1 MKKIVYFLMIGAL
14 SFSCV
19 SKKKFN
25 EISGL
30 LDDCNKKSEMQAGEL
45 TDAQKLIAALEKDTL
60 LLRTSINQLAAD
72 TTIQLEMLRKNRG
85 DIDALQNLNTKLSN
99 QLKNSRSESEV
110 KALLADLQ
118 KIQDKLLEREDALAK
133 AEKALLSSGK
143 ELSEKEQKLQELSNI
158 IAKQDSLMKNLRKKV
173 ADALIG
179 FEGNG
184 LEVINKNGKVYVS
197 LEEQLLFKSGRWD
210 VDSKGVSALDNLA
223 KFLGENKDIHIV
235 IEGHTDDVPYNG
247 SGNVTD
253 NWDLSV
259 KRATAIVRILL
270 KNKEINPDRITAS
283 GRAEFVPLDPDQTK
297 EARQKNRRTE
307 IILSPNIDE
316 LMQTLSIE

>member
-1 MKKIVYFLMIGAL
+1 MKKVFYFLLITIL

-19 SKKKFN
+19 TKKKFN
-25 EISGL
+25 ELSQQ
-30 LDDCNKKSEMQAGEL
+30 LDDCNKKTELQANE
-45 TDAQKLIAALEKDTL
+45 IAALG
-60 LLRTSINQLAAD
+60 ND
-72 TTIQLEMLRKNRG
+72 TTALCAIINKLAG
-85 DIDALQNLNTKLSN
+85 DTALQSNMLKQNKLDIETLNKLNKQLSE

-110 KALLADLQ
+110 KGLLADIQ
-118 KIQDKLLEREDALAK
+118 KIQDKLLEREDALAR
-133 AEKALLSSGK
+133 AEKELARSGK
-143 ELSEKEQKLQELSNI
+143 ALSEKEQKLQELTKI
-158 IAKQDSLMKNLRKKV
+158 ITKQDSLMKNLRKKV

-210 VDSKGVSALDNLA
+210 VDPKGVTALNNLA

-247 SGNVTD
+247 SGNMVD

-259 KRATAIVRILL
+259 KRATSIVRILL
-270 KNKEINPDRITAS
+270 KNTEINPERITAS
-283 GRAEFVPLDPDQTK
+283 GRAEFVPLDKAQTK

-307 IILSPNIDE
+307 IILSPNMDE
-316 LMQTLSIE
+316 LMRALSGE

>member
-1 MKKIVYFLMIGAL
+1 MKKIFYFLLISTL

-19 SKKKFN
+19 AKKKFN
-25 EISGL
+25 ELSQQ
-30 LDDCNKKSEMQAGEL
+30 LDDCNKKTELQAHEIAVLGKDTATL
-45 TDAQKLIAALEKDTL
+45 KAAISKLIDDAGLQAKLIEQNKADIEALNKL
-60 LLRTSINQLAAD
+60 NKQLSD
-72 TTIQLEMLRKNRG
+72 
-85 DIDALQNLNTKLSN
+85 

-110 KALLADLQ
+110 KALLADIQ

-133 AEKALLSSGK
+133 TEKELARSGKAL
-143 ELSEKEQKLQELSNI
+143 SENERKLQELSNI
-158 IAKQDSLMKNLRKKV
+158 IARQDSLMKNLRKKV
-173 ADALIG
+173 AEALVG

-210 VDSKGVSALDNLA
+210 VDPKGATALNNLA

-247 SGNVTD
+247 NGNVID

-259 KRATAIVRILL
+259 KRATSIVRILL
-270 KNKEINPDRITAS
+270 QNKEINPERITAS
-283 GRAEFVPLDPDQTK
+283 GRAEFVPLDKAQTK

-307 IILSPNIDE
+307 IILSPNMDE
-316 LMQTLSIE
+316 LMQAISAE

>member
-1 MKKIVYFLMIGAL
+1 MKKIFYFLLISTL

-19 SKKKFN
+19 AKKKFN
-25 EISGL
+25 ELSQQ
-30 LDDCNKKSEMQAGEL
+30 LDDCNKKTELQAHEIAVLGKDTATL
-45 TDAQKLIAALEKDTL
+45 KAAISKLIDDAGLQAKLIEQNKADIEALNKL
-60 LLRTSINQLAAD
+60 NKQLSD
-72 TTIQLEMLRKNRG
+72 
-85 DIDALQNLNTKLSN
+85 

-110 KALLADLQ
+110 KALLADIQ

-133 AEKALLSSGK
+133 TEKELARSGKAL
-143 ELSEKEQKLQELSNI
+143 SENERKLQELSNI
-158 IAKQDSLMKNLRKKV
+158 IARQDSLMKNLRKKV
-173 ADALIG
+173 ADALVG

-210 VDSKGVSALDNLA
+210 VDPKGATALNNLA
-223 KFLGENKDIHIV
+223 KFLGENKDIHVV

-247 SGNVTD
+247 NGNVID

-259 KRATAIVRILL
+259 KRATSIVRILL
-270 KNKEINPDRITAS
+270 QNKEINPERITAS
-283 GRAEFVPLDPDQTK
+283 GRAEFVPLDKAQTK

-307 IILSPNIDE
+307 IILSPNMDE
-316 LMQTLSIE
+316 LMQAISAE

>member
-1 MKKIVYFLMIGAL
+1 MKKIFYFLLISTL

-19 SKKKFN
+19 AKKKFN
-25 EISGL
+25 ELSQQ
-30 LDDCNKKSEMQAGEL
+30 LDDCNKKTELQAHEIAVLGKDTATL
-45 TDAQKLIAALEKDTL
+45 KAAISKLIDDAGLQAKLIEQNKADIEALNKL
-60 LLRTSINQLAAD
+60 NKQLSD
-72 TTIQLEMLRKNRG
+72 
-85 DIDALQNLNTKLSN
+85 

-110 KALLADLQ
+110 KALLADIQ

-133 AEKALLSSGK
+133 TEKELARSGKAL
-143 ELSEKEQKLQELSNI
+143 SENERKLQELSNI
-158 IAKQDSLMKNLRKKV
+158 IARQDSLMKNLRKKV
-173 ADALIG
+173 ADALVG

-210 VDSKGVSALDNLA
+210 VDPKGATALNNLA

-247 SGNVTD
+247 NGNVID

-259 KRATAIVRILL
+259 KRATSIVRILL
-270 KNKEINPDRITAS
+270 QNKEINPERITAS
-283 GRAEFVPLDPDQTK
+283 GRAEFVPLDKEQTK

-307 IILSPNIDE
+307 IILSPNMDE
-316 LMQTLSIE
+316 LMRAISAE

>member
-1 MKKIVYFLMIGAL
+1 MKKIFYFLLISTL

-19 SKKKFN
+19 AKKKFN
-25 EISGL
+25 ELSQQ
-30 LDDCNKKSEMQAGEL
+30 LDDCNKKTELQAHEIAVLGKDTATL
-45 TDAQKLIAALEKDTL
+45 KAAISKLIDDAGLQAKLIEQNKADIEALNKL
-60 LLRTSINQLAAD
+60 NKQLSD
-72 TTIQLEMLRKNRG
+72 
-85 DIDALQNLNTKLSN
+85 

-110 KALLADLQ
+110 KALLADIQ

-133 AEKALLSSGK
+133 TEKELARSGKAL
-143 ELSEKEQKLQELSNI
+143 SENERKLQELSNI
-158 IAKQDSLMKNLRKKV
+158 IARQDSLMKNLRKKV
-173 ADALIG
+173 ADALVG

-210 VDSKGVSALDNLA
+210 VDPKGATALNNLA

-247 SGNVTD
+247 NGNVID

-259 KRATAIVRILL
+259 KRATSIVRILL
-270 KNKEINPDRITAS
+270 QNKEINPERITAS
-283 GRAEFVPLDPDQTK
+283 GRAEFVPLDKAQTK

-307 IILSPNIDE
+307 IILSPNMDE
-316 LMQTLSIE
+316 LMQAISAE

>member
-1 MKKIVYFLMIGAL
+1 MKKLFYLLLIGTL

-19 SKKKFN
+19 AKKKFN
-25 EISGL
+25 ELSQQ
-30 LDDCNKKSEMQAGEL
+30 LDDCNKKTALQTGEIAVL
-45 TDAQKLIAALEKDTL
+45 ENDTAALHAI
-60 LLRTSINQLAAD
+60 INQLAGD
-72 TTIQLEMLRKNRG
+72 T
-85 DIDALQNLNTKLSN
+85 ALQAKLLQQNKLDIETLNKLNKQLSE
-99 QLKNSRSESEV
+99 QLKNSRSENEV
-110 KALLADLQ
+110 KELLADIQ

-133 AEKALLSSGK
+133 AERELALSGK
-143 ELSEKEQKLQELSNI
+143 TLSEKEQKLQELSGI
-158 IAKQDSLMKNLRKKV
+158 ISKQDSLMKNLRKKV
-173 ADALIG
+173 ADALTG

-210 VDSKGVSALDNLA
+210 VDPKGVAALDNLA

-247 SGNVTD
+247 SGNVLD

-259 KRATAIVRILL
+259 KRATSIVRILL
-270 KNKEINPDRITAS
+270 KDKGIDPERITAS
-283 GRAEFVPLDPDQTK
+283 GRAEFVPLDNSKTK

-307 IILSPNIDE
+307 IILSPNMDE
-316 LMQTLSIE
+316 LMRALSAE

>member
-1 MKKIVYFLMIGAL
+1 MKKIFYFLLIGTL

-19 SKKKFN
+19 AKKKFN
-25 EISGL
+25 ELSQQ
-30 LDDCNKKSEMQAGEL
+30 LDDCNKKTELQAGE
-45 TDAQKLIAALEKDTL
+45 IALLEKDTVAL
-60 LLRTSINQLAAD
+60 KAIINRLTGEAESQSKIIEQNKSDIEELNKLNKQLSD
-72 TTIQLEMLRKNRG
+72 
-85 DIDALQNLNTKLSN
+85 

-110 KALLADLQ
+110 KALLADIQ

-133 AEKALLSSGK
+133 TEKELARSGKAL
-143 ELSEKEQKLQELSNI
+143 SENERKLQELSNI
-158 IAKQDSLMKNLRKKV
+158 IARQDSLMKNLRKKV
-173 ADALIG
+173 AEALVG

-210 VDSKGVSALDNLA
+210 VDPKGAAALNNLA
-223 KFLGENKDIHIV
+223 KFLGENKDIHVV

-247 SGNVTD
+247 SGNVID

-259 KRATAIVRILL
+259 KRATSIVRILL
-270 KNKEINPDRITAS
+270 KNNEINPERITAS
-283 GRAEFVPLDPDQTK
+283 GRAEFVPLDKAQTK

-307 IILSPNIDE
+307 IILSPNMDE
-316 LMQTLSIE
+316 LLRAISAE